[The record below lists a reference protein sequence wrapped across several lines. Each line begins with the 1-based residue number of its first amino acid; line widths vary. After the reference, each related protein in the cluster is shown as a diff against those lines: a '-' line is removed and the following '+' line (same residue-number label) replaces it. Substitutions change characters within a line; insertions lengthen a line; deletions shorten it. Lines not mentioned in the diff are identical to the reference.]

1 MEYVQTALSM
11 FSKDI
16 EIIEAENGEEAYK
29 QYLKHTPDLILM
41 DLVMPDVD
49 GFQATGMIRE
59 QDREIPIVAMTAKA
73 LKADRED
80 CLEAGMDDYISKPV
94 SLDELKQTL
103 KKYLLH

>member
-1 MEYVQTALSM
+1 MALEM

-16 EIIEAENGEEAYK
+16 EIIEAKNGEEAYK

>member
-1 MEYVQTALSM
+1 
-11 FSKDI
+11 
-16 EIIEAENGEEAYK
+16 
-29 QYLKHTPDLILM
+29 M